1 MADDRFGNSAS
12 FDFFYALDAIQVF
25 KSYTIWNHP
34 WHQKIKKIKKID
46 RQEEPDSTEN
56 TDKNYHIKFL

>member
-1 MADDRFGNSAS
+1 MADLEIQHVLI
-12 FDFFYALDAIQVF
+12 FFFFTLDAFQVF

-34 WHQKIKKIKKID
+34 WHKKNVG
-46 RQEEPDSTEN
+46 QEEPDSTEN